1 MQKNSVE
8 ASALEMKRDYYLK
21 KLITEDGIL
30 EISIYGFLLN
40 ADGLDL

>member
-1 MQKNSVE
+1 MKRFSVE
-8 ASALEMKRDYYLK
+8 ASALEMKGDYYLK

-30 EISIYGFLLN
+30 AIRIYDFLLN

>member
-1 MQKNSVE
+1 MQKFSVE

-21 KLITEDGIL
+21 KLIAEDGIL
-30 EISIYGFLLN
+30 VIRIYDFLLN